1 MIEEETALHKALVEE
16 IDMILECYDDYE
28 GVELS
33 DNAKSDIAWNIIN
46 YEDNLWEE
54 LNNTICEYIRKELV
68 KNYINNKKE
77 SDK

>member
-54 LNNTICEYIRKELV
+54 LNNTICDYIRKELV

-77 SDK
+77 NG

>member
-16 IDMILECYDDYE
+16 IDMILEGYNDYK

-33 DNAKSDIAWNIIN
+33 DNVKSDIAWNIIN
-46 YEDNLWEE
+46 YEDSLWEE
-54 LNNTICEYIRKELV
+54 LNNTICDYIRKELV